1 MAINYDYKIERLAKI
16 KRLLADRQPDLTVFM
31 DELHKPQNLA
41 AVMRT
46 ADAVG
51 IGKIHAVWPK
61 KQIRQHHHTS
71 GGSARWVEVE
81 VHQDRQQA
89 IHKLKSQGMQ
99 VLAAHLSDTA
109 VDFREVD
116 YTKPTAILLGQEK
129 HGVTEDGAELADQHI
144 IIPMMG
150 MVQSLNVSV
159 ANAVILYEAQR
170 QRQLAGMYGDIKIST
185 DEAERIIFER
195 LHPRVTEFC
204 KKHKLRYPAL
214 DDEGDIDD
222 PEWYELRKQV

>member
-16 KRLLADRQPDLTVFM
+16 RRLLADRQPDLTVFM

-89 IHKLKSQGMQ
+89 IQTLKSQGMQ

-129 HGVTEDGAELADQHI
+129 HGVTEDGAALADQHI

-170 QRQLAGMYGDIKIST
+170 QRQLAGMYGEMKIPQKQ
-185 DEAERIIFER
+185 AERLIFER

-204 KKHKLRYPAL
+204 IKHNLRYPNL

-222 PEWYELRKQV
+222 PEWYELRKNV

>member
-89 IHKLKSQGMQ
+89 ISTLKAQGMQ

-129 HGVTEDGAELADQHI
+129 HGVTDDGAELADQHI

-170 QRQLAGMYGDIKIST
+170 QRQQAGMYGEMKIPQAQA
-185 DEAERIIFER
+185 DRLIFER

-204 KKHKLRYPAL
+204 KKHNLRYPAL

-222 PEWYELRKQV
+222 PEWYELRKTV

>member
-16 KRLLADRQPDLTVFM
+16 KKLLADRQPDLTVFM
-31 DELHKPQNLA
+31 DEVHKPQNLA

-51 IGKIHAVWPK
+51 IGKVHAVWPK
-61 KQIRQHHHTS
+61 KNIKQHHHTS
-71 GGSARWVEVE
+71 GGSSRWVEVE

-89 IHKLKSQGMQ
+89 IATLKSQGMQ
-99 VLAAHLSDTA
+99 VLAAHLSGSA

-170 QRQLAGMYGDIKIST
+170 QRQLAGMYGDMKISQS
-185 DEAERIIFER
+185 EADKIIFER

-204 KKHKLRYPAL
+204 QKHDLRYPLL
-214 DDEGDIDD
+214 DGEGDIDD
-222 PEWYELRKQV
+222 PEWYELRKKV

>member
-89 IHKLKSQGMQ
+89 ISTLKSQGMQ
-99 VLAAHLSDTA
+99 VLAAHLSDKA

-170 QRQLAGMYGDIKIST
+170 QRQLAGMYGEMKIPQEQA
-185 DEAERIIFER
+185 DRIIFER
-195 LHPRVTEFC
+195 LHPRVTDFC

-214 DDEGDIDD
+214 DEEGDIDD
-222 PEWYELRKQV
+222 PEWYELRKNV